1 MIKYLEKLLNGRE
14 VEWKKLGDACEIK
27 RGRVLSKKYLEDN
40 KGQYPVYSSQT
51 VNNGEIGKINSYDYD
66 GEYLTWTTDGAYAG
80 TVFYR
85 NEKFSI
91 TNICGLIDVKN
102 KRILNIK
109 FLFYWLQISTKN
121 YVTDGSGNP
130 KLMSNVV
137 EKIDIPIPPLDIQEE
152 IVRVLDKFT
161 EHTKELTKELTL
173 RKKEYSYYRDYLLE
187 FNNID
192 DLGIEVNRVNLI
204 DCCDIVMGVS
214 PEGKTLSEI
223 KLNNNIEFH
232 QGKTYFT
239 DLILGFSNI
248 YTSSPLKYAEPNSIV
263 MSVRAPVGDIN
274 IVDRNISIG
283 RGLCMIKNKE
293 EISNLKYI
301 YHYIKNNIKELKS
314 KSKGATFESIT
325 SEDIKN
331 FKINLPSL
339 EIQER
344 IVNVLDNFE
353 KICNDLN
360 IGLPKE
366 VELRQKEYEYY
377 RESILTNIG
386 NKITLE
392 DKTRQDKTRQDN
404 II

>member
-301 YHYIKNNIKELKS
+301 YHYVKNNIKSGKMPRGDKERILKY
-314 KSKGATFESIT
+314 
-325 SEDIKN
+325 N
-331 FKINLPSL
+331 FFLPTL

-392 DKTRQDKTRQDN
+392 DKTRQDKT
-404 II
+404 I

>member
-392 DKTRQDKTRQDN
+392 DKTRQDKTRQDKT
-404 II
+404 I